1 MFYYNFIEAKFLYHK
16 IHLFQAYS
24 SVYRFAFSEHFVNG
38 IVHTV
43 CVFCFVSFSIFL
55 RLIHVAYID
64 IFIPLYGNTPFDLSI
79 ATLNVPASDLSIY
92 LQETNKTVFHGGCD
106 T

>member
-24 SVYRFAFSEHFVNG
+24 SVYRFAFSEHFING

-43 CVFCFVSFSIFL
+43 RVFCFVSFSIFL
-55 RLIHVAYID
+55 RLIHVAYVD
-64 IFIPLYGNTPFDLSI
+64 IFIPLYGNTPFDLSTAI
-79 ATLNVPASDLSIY
+79 LNVPASDLSIY
-92 LQETNKTVFHGGCD
+92 L
-106 T
+106 